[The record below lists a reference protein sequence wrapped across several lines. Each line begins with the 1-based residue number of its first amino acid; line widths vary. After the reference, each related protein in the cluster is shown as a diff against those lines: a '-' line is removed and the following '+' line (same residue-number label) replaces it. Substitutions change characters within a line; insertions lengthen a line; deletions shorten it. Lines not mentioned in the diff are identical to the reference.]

1 MRHTL
6 MLCLTVSALS
16 FTAIGPVW
24 AQDADK
30 DADRAKRV
38 ELATEMHK
46 IRPAKAQ
53 VQDAVNQVGQNLPPM
68 ERDRFM
74 KMVEKAFDYTKL
86 EKLSID
92 TMADLY
98 TVPELTK
105 MVEYF
110 GSAEARSIEKKLP
123 TYQEKIQPEIIR
135 MLDSAMIADRTGN
148 APAPEIAPKS
158 EPVKPAP
165 QSTPAP
171 EVEKSTKTR
180 P

>member
-1 MRHTL
+1 MRYAL
-6 MLCLTVSALS
+6 MLCVAALTLHAVPA
-16 FTAIGPVW
+16 TAQT
-24 AQDADK
+24 AADSG
-30 DADRAKRV
+30 DRAKRV

-53 VQDAVNQVGQNLPPM
+53 VQDAVTQVGQNLPPM
-68 ERDRFM
+68 ERDRFT
-74 KMVEKAFDYTKL
+74 KMVDKAFDYPKL

-98 TVPELTK
+98 TVRELEK

-123 TYQEKIQPEIIR
+123 TYQQKIQPEIIK
-135 MLDSAMIADRTGN
+135 MLDAAMIAERTGN
-148 APAPEIAPKS
+148 APVPQTAPKA
-158 EPVKPAP
+158 E
-165 QSTPAP
+165 TPKTD
-171 EVEKSTKTR
+171 EKTGKKTDTKTR

>member
-6 MLCLTVSALS
+6 MLCLTASVLALS
-16 FTAIGPVW
+16 AMSPAL
-24 AQDADK
+24 AQEGGK
-30 DADRAKRV
+30 DADRAKRI

-53 VQDAVNQVGQNLPPM
+53 VQDAVNQVGQNLPPLD
-68 ERDRFM
+68 RDRFM
-74 KMVEKAFDYTKL
+74 KMVENAFDYTKL

-98 TVPELTK
+98 TTQELTK

-123 TYQEKIQPEIIR
+123 TYQEKVQPEIFR
-135 MLDSAMIADRTGN
+135 MLDSAIIVERTGN
-148 APAPEIAPKS
+148 APAPQIAPKADA
-158 EPVKPAP
+158 VKPAP
-165 QSTPAP
+165 ETKA
-171 EVEKSTKTR
+171 EVEAEKPAKTR